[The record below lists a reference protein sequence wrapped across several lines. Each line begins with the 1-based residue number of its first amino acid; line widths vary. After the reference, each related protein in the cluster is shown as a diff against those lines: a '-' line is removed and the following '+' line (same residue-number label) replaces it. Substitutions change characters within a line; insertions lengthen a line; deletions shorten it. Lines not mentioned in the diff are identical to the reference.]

1 MTPLPLVRCFLLPL
15 GLLAATLSAQN
26 RIGTGTVDELYQTY
40 CANCHG
46 INLQGGQGSSLIDAE
61 WKHGASDADLARSI
75 AEGFPDLGMVAW
87 KSTLSDEQI
96 RSLVIYIREK
106 GQQAAAGELA
116 AKVAPLGGVFTSDEH
131 NFTLEKVTEV
141 PDILWSFAFLPDG
154 SILLAQRDGVLWRHR
169 DGENVAIDGTPEV
182 WQHGQGGLMEVAL
195 HPDYATNGW
204 IYLGYSEH
212 VGATEGDRN
221 QPAGMT
227 AVVRGRIVDDRWVD
241 QEEIFHVPPEF
252 HTSAGAHY
260 GTRFVFQDGYLFF
273 GIGDRGRQQQ
283 AQDLARPNGKIHR
296 IHDDGRVPVDNPFVN
311 TPGAYPTIWSYGH
324 RNPQGLDL
332 DPRTGL
338 LWETEHGPRGG
349 DEVNLVERGVN
360 YGWPEITYGMN
371 YNGTPITEATA
382 REGMAQPKRFW
393 VPSIAVCGIDFYEGH
408 AFPAWTGNLL
418 VSGLASEELHRLVI
432 ADGEVVHDEI
442 ILKGQN
448 RVRDVGTGPDGL
460 IYVALNTR
468 GPNHG
473 ELHRLK
479 PVPSA
484 RWQSLFDGQTLD
496 GWQVVDG
503 TATVLV
509 DDGAMV
515 GLLHDKENFT
525 YLVSEEDYGD
535 FILELDVKVIGDLN
549 SGILLRGQSDPAVNR
564 GRMNGYQMEIDQSPR
579 QWTGGIYEEA
589 GRGWLY
595 SLAGRP
601 AAQAAYRPS
610 QWNHYRIEALGDT
623 FRIWLNGVPV
633 LHLVDDQTAAGKLGF
648 QLHQLSRGFG
658 GGTVS
663 IRNVRILTDEPV
675 NQRRAMSL
683 PAERA
688 PVKE

>member
-1 MTPLPLVRCFLLPL
+1 MPRFSFPLRSLLVVSPLLLVPL
-15 GLLAATLSAQN
+15 AAQN

-46 INLQGGQGSSLIDAE
+46 ANLQGGQGSSLIDAE
-61 WKHGASDADLARSI
+61 WKHGSSDAEIARSI
-75 AEGFPDLGMVAW
+75 AEGYPDLGMVPW
-87 KSTLSDEQI
+87 KTVLNDEQI

-116 AKVAPLGGVFTSDEH
+116 AKVAPLGGVFTSELH

-141 PDILWSFAFLPDG
+141 PDLLWSFAFLPDG
-154 SILLAQRDGVLWRHR
+154 SLLLSQRDGVLWHHR
-169 DGENVAIDGTPEV
+169 DGVNHRIAGTPEV

-195 HPDYATNGW
+195 HPDFANNGW
-204 IYLGYSEH
+204 IYLGYSEN
-212 VGATEGDRN
+212 VGGMDEDNDR
-221 QPAGMT
+221 PAGMT
-227 AVVRGRIVDDRWVD
+227 AIVRGRIRDDRWVD
-241 QEEIFHVPPEF
+241 QEEIFHVPPAL
-252 HTSAGAHY
+252 HSSAGAHY
-260 GTRFVFQDGYLFF
+260 GTRFVFKDGYLFF
-273 GIGDRGRQQQ
+273 GIGDRGKGQL
-283 AQDLARPNGKIHR
+283 AQDLSRPNGKIHR
-296 IHDDGRVPVDNPFVN
+296 IHDDGRIPADNPFVD
-311 TPGAYPTIWSYGH
+311 TPGAYPSVWSYGH

-349 DEVNLVERGVN
+349 DEVNLIEPGVN

-371 YNGTPITEATA
+371 YDGTPITNETA
-382 REGMAQPKRFW
+382 RDGMAQPKHYW
-393 VPSIAVCGIDFYEGH
+393 VPSIAVCGVDFYEGT
-408 AFPAWTGNLL
+408 AFPAWTGDLL
-418 VSGLASEELHRLVI
+418 VGGLASEELHRLVI
-432 ADGEVVHDEI
+432 ADGEVVRDEI

-448 RVRDVGTGPDGL
+448 RVRDVASGPDGL

-473 ELHRLK
+473 ELYRLK
-479 PVPSA
+479 PVPPA

-503 TATVLV
+503 AATVLV

-515 GLLHDKENFT
+515 GLLQDRENFT
-525 YLVSEEDYGD
+525 YLVSEQSYGD

-549 SGILLRGQSDPAVNR
+549 SGVLLRGQSDPAVNQ
-564 GRMNGYQMEIDQSPR
+564 GRMHGYQMEIDQSPR

-595 SLAGRP
+595 SLDGRTTE
-601 AAQAAYRPS
+601 QAAYRPS

-623 FRIWLNGVPV
+623 FRIWVNGVPV
-633 LHLVDDQTAAGKLGF
+633 LNLVDDQTAAGRLGF
-648 QLHQLSRGFG
+648 QIHKLSPGFG

-675 NQRRAMSL
+675 NHRRAMPL
-683 PAERA
+683 PAKR
-688 PVKE
+688 P